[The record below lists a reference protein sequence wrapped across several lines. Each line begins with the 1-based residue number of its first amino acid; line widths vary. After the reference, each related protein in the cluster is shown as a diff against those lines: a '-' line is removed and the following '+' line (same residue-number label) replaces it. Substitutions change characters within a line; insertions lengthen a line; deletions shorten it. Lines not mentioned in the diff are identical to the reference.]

1 MSFSGPTLTNSSS
14 ATAGKE
20 YLLYVATAGTEQS
33 PTWTLVGGQRGGD
46 LNRQADEIDASCK
59 TDGGWKAALAG
70 LRSWNLSL
78 ENLYLLSDTGAA
90 FVEEAFLES
99 ALILVKFKYAD
110 NSYVTGKCYV
120 TECSISTSHTDVAT
134 MKCTLSGVGGLTKTA
149 APSGNG

>member
-1 MSFSGPTLTNSSS
+1 MSFSGPTLTNSTS
-14 ATAGKE
+14 ATAGKD

-33 PTWTLVGGQRGGD
+33 PTWTLVGGQRSGG

-59 TDGGWKAALAG
+59 TDNGWKAVLPG
-70 LRSWNLSL
+70 LKSWNIDL
-78 ENLYLLSDTGAA
+78 ENLYVMNDTGAA

-99 ALILVKFKYAD
+99 ALIMVKFKYAD

-120 TECSISTSHTDVAT
+120 TNCSLATPHTDVAT
-134 MKCTLSGVGGLTKTA
+134 MTCTLSGVGGLTKTA